1 MQDTQYLK
9 GRRMRVFAGPNGSG
23 KSTMINQI
31 AKQYDVGVYINPDL
45 IEAELKAKGDVF
57 LGNFKVSNVTVEEL
71 DNFITVHSI
80 LNKAKS
86 EGFTIDLKYDPET
99 DSIVNLNKLRP
110 SYEAA
115 LIADF
120 LRSKLITQGEK
131 LSFESVMSH
140 ESKLDIFDFAR
151 EHGYKVYLY
160 FICTES
166 PEINKGR
173 VKLRVLEGGHDV
185 DEGRIESRYYKTLK
199 LLKQAVLRTY
209 RAFLWDNSGKEQEL
223 ILEAFNGT
231 EIRMISENQTPRWR
245 EEYLLTGSKPLDKI

>member
-1 MQDTQYLK
+1 
-9 GRRMRVFAGPNGSG
+9 MRVFAGPNGSG

-31 AKQYDVGVYINPDL
+31 AKQYSVGVYINPDL
-45 IEAELKAKGDVF
+45 IEADLKTTGYVV
-57 LGNFKVSNVTVEEL
+57 LGNFKINDLTVDEL
-71 DNFITVHSI
+71 ENFIDNHSI
-80 LNKAKS
+80 LKKAKS
-86 EGFTIDLKYDPET
+86 EGFTIDLKYDLET
-99 DSIVNLNKLRP
+99 NSIVNLNKLRP

-120 LRSKLITQGEK
+120 LRRKLIAQGEK

-140 ESKLDIFDFAR
+140 DSKLEIFDFAR

-185 DEGRIESRYYKTLK
+185 DEDRIESRYYKTLK
-199 LLKQAVLRTY
+199 LLKPAVLRAY
-209 RAFLWDNSGKEQEL
+209 RAFLWDNSGKEQL
-223 ILEAFNGT
+223 IL
-231 EIRMISENQTPRWR
+231 
-245 EEYLLTGSKPLDKI
+245 